1 MIGEH
6 RRIYRLS
13 LALVLAAAALFLF
26 YDRTV
31 SLGLLLGAALYYV
44 YLLVLTKTVTA
55 QLSAAIGN
63 KRPFPAGFAVR
74 VIVLASP
81 LLIAARFPQHFNL
94 FAAFAP
100 LFINHFLTYIL
111 YARGERAV

>member
-1 MIGEH
+1 MIEEH
-6 RRIYRLS
+6 RRIYSLS
-13 LALVLAAAALFLF
+13 LAFVLAAAAVFLF

-55 QLSAAIGN
+55 QLSAAAGN
-63 KRPFPAGFAVR
+63 RKPPSAGFAVR
-74 VIVLASP
+74 IIVLASP
-81 LLIAARFPQHFNL
+81 LLIAARFPQHLNL
-94 FAAFAP
+94 YAAFAP
-100 LFINHFLTYIL
+100 LFINHILTYIL